1 MIDAMLRLYFATY
14 GAPMAFA
21 AGIVSAAR
29 PQSSATRRSS
39 GSSAGSPN
47 SGGDRA
53 MEPYPAHLR
62 QAAVV
67 VLAAGA
73 LVCLAIGVAIG
84 RWLP

>member
-1 MIDAMLRLYFATY
+1 M
-14 GAPMAFA
+14 GPC
-21 AGIVSAAR
+21 
-29 PQSSATRRSS
+29 
-39 GSSAGSPN
+39 
-47 SGGDRA
+47 
-53 MEPYPAHLR
+53 PANLR